1 MLRFLASFSSSKL
14 VFIEAWDYQ
23 RSCIF
28 TMNAH
33 TTRFCFCAS
42 NLTSAVVLAGIFAS
56 LRVVAIFL
64 LWYQIRPDINK
75 TEGKPLIHYYLTFYV
90 VWKSLK
96 MLHLNFLI
104 LAFSINFFSIK
115 TDLSGNTIWPK
126 ASGFQNSPKLTVFGN
141 FN

>member
-28 TMNAH
+28 IMNGH

-75 TEGKPLIHYYLTFYV
+75 TEGKTLIHYYLTFHV

-96 MLHLNFLI
+96 MSHLNFLI
-104 LAFSINFFSIK
+104 LAFSTNFCPIK
-115 TDLSGNTIWPK
+115 IELSGNTVWPQ
-126 ASGFQNSPKLTVFGN
+126 ALDFQKFAKLTF
-141 FN
+141 FWHF